1 MSSSSVSSS
10 SCFVLTDICKMNHEY
25 YILEKNKTAELLIL
39 LLNDCKFH
47 QNTYNQFKRKE
58 MPVPELC
65 SCIVCQSNLLLS
77 L

>member
-10 SCFVLTDICKMNHEY
+10 SCFVFTDICKKIHE
-25 YILEKNKTAELLIL
+25 NKTAELLIL

-65 SCIVCQSNLLLS
+65 SCIICQSNLLLS